1 MGDDA
6 SKGTEVLSR
15 LKSRTES
22 AFQPSIL
29 PCFHHHPLSARTR
42 WNPRAFER
50 LANTPHRE
58 KASVAV
64 RTGVCA
70 SVYVCMY
77 VCIQLYRRCKDSPGN
92 LRVSVVLILLL
103 SFQYL
108 PSERGQCEPFIRLIS
123 ILRIYI

>member
-1 MGDDA
+1 MPKVEDGEKVNRSGKGEVRKEERGGGVGDDA

-64 RTGVCA
+64 RTGGVCIC
-70 SVYVCMY
+70 VCTYVRMY
-77 VCIQLYRRCKDSPGN
+77 VYN
-92 LRVSVVLILLL
+92 
-103 SFQYL
+103 
-108 PSERGQCEPFIRLIS
+108 
-123 ILRIYI
+123 YIGAVKTPR